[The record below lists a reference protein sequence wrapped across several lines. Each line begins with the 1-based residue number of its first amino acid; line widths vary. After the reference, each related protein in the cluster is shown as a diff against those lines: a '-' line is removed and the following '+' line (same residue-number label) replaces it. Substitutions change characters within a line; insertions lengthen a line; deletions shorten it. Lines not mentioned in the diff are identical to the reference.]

1 DIFCHQCTCELCG
14 KGAHYGYN
22 CPPKLSIIP
31 DLEPCNNQTID
42 ELPQTVPS
50 FDPTCYS
57 EDGNSFTYDSISNL
71 VNDFL
76 NVFNPPLQ
84 PPTYSYEFCGN
95 DAYYG
100 HDCPFQVP
108 FTYDPK

>member
-1 DIFCHQCTCELCG
+1 
-14 KGAHYGYN
+14 AHYGYN